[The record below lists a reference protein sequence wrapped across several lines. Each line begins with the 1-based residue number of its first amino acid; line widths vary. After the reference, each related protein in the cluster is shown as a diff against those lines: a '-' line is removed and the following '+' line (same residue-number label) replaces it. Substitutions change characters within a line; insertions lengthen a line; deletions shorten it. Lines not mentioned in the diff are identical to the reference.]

1 VFKEI
6 NMAYVYE
13 SIQNGLFR
21 FTIPGEDKTVTLFK
35 GSKVTV
41 KQKLTGGYLRVL
53 KLVEEVAEEAPA
65 KKETKKTPAKKT
77 TTKKATTK
85 PKAKVEDKITKVEEV
100 VETPTEEVEVKAE
113 DTIAEVKEE
122 KPAEETTEAPAEEKP
137 APKRRGR
144 RKRS

>member
-1 VFKEI
+1 VFEEI
-6 NMAYVYE
+6 NMKYVYE
-13 SIQNGLFR
+13 STQNGLLR
-21 FTIPGEDKTVTLFK
+21 FTIPGEEKTVSLFK

-41 KQKLTGGYLRVL
+41 KQKLAGGHLRVL
-53 KLVEEVAEEAPA
+53 KLVEEIAEEETPKKAPA
-65 KKETKKTPAKKT
+65 K

-100 VETPTEEVEVKAE
+100 VETPTEEVEVKAG

-122 KPAEETTEAPAEEKP
+122 KPAEETTEASAEEKP